1 MITAVAA
8 HVGSILKNARFAQ
21 PGMVRGRGATG
32 SRQEPFLTIS
42 GSVNKVCPLPG
53 RVNAPIPAR
62 VQAYALCR
70 RDLSRFP

>member
-21 PGMVRGRGATG
+21 PGMVPGQGATG
-32 SRQEPFLTIS
+32 SVQEPFLTIS
-42 GSVNKVCPLPG
+42 SSINKVWPTPG

-62 VQAYALCR
+62 ARACALRR
-70 RDLSRFP
+70 RDLSRFL

>member
-21 PGMVRGRGATG
+21 PGMVRGRGAAACAP
-32 SRQEPFLTIS
+32 EPFLTIAA
-42 GSVNKVCPLPG
+42 SVNKVWPLAG

-62 VQAYALCR
+62 ARACALRR
-70 RDLSRFP
+70 RDLSRFL

>member
-21 PGMVRGRGATG
+21 PGMGPGRGATG
-32 SRQEPFLTIS
+32 SAQEPFLTIS
-42 GSVNKVCPLPG
+42 ASINKVWPIPG

-62 VQAYALCR
+62 ARACALRR
-70 RDLSRFP
+70 RDLSRSL